1 MSAKTKDSNPRIAT
15 NRRARHDYLVLERF
29 EAGVE
34 LRGTE
39 VKSLREGHVAL
50 TGSYIRVEKN
60 EAILHGVD
68 IPPYEYGGQAFN
80 HVADRPRRLLLHR
93 VEIRKLQV
101 HTEQKGQSLI
111 PLSLYFKRGKVK
123 VEIGLCKG
131 KQLQDKRETLKRKTA
146 DRDAARAIADAR
158 RR

>member
-1 MSAKTKDSNPRIAT
+1 MSSKTTNPNPRIAS
-15 NRRARHDYLVLERF
+15 NRRALHDYLVLERF
-29 EAGVE
+29 EAGIE

-50 TGSYIRVEKN
+50 TGSFIRIDSGD
-60 EAILHGVD
+60 AMLYGVD

-93 VEIRKLQV
+93 TEIHKLQV
-101 HTEQKGQSLI
+101 QTERKGHALV
-111 PLSLYFKRGKVK
+111 PLSLYFKRGRVK
-123 VEIGLCKG
+123 VEIGLCRG
-131 KQLQDKRETLKRKTA
+131 KQLHDKRETLKRKTA